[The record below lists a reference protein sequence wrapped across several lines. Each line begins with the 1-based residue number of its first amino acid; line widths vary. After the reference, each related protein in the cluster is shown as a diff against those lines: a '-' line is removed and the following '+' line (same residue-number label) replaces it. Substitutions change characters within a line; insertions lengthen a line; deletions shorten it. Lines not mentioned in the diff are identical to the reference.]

1 MRHIWELRR
10 RTVMMAPDA
19 GGANGAQAA
28 ENDAGGVQADENDAS
43 REERASA
50 AEKTF
55 TQADIDRIVRR
66 EQAKWKRQ
74 QEMVVNQ
81 ARTEAERLASM
92 TAEERARE
100 QANQREAELTR
111 RETEITRRELRAQA
125 LETLAQKQ
133 LPAELAQVL
142 DYTDAEHCSAS
153 IEALSKA
160 VARAVQ
166 QGVEAR
172 VAASTP
178 KAGRGRAADGVTAA
192 FARLNPGLKLD

>member
-100 QANQREAELTR
+100 QANRREAELTR
-111 RETEITRRELRAQA
+111 REAEITRRELRAQA
-125 LETLAQKQ
+125 LEMLARECMPVQ
-133 LPAELAQVL
+133 LAELL
-142 DYTDAEHCSAS
+142 DYGDAERCSAS
-153 IEALSKA
+153 LDTVKKTWQS
-160 VARAVQ
+160 AVQ

-172 VAASTP
+172 VAGPAP
-178 KAGRGRAADGVTAA
+178 KDAGGKREKPQSLRDAISGYYNV
-192 FARLNPGLKLD
+192 